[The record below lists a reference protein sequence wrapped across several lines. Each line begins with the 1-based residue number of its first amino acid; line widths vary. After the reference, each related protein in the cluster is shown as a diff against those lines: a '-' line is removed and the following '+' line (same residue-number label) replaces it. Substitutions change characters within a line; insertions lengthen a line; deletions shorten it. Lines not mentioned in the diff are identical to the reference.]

1 MLKQLLLTCSAST
14 LLLSACT
21 NIESP
26 QYCPDDQEVSTENLV
41 TVHQK
46 NDLIENYAKILSSS
60 LGNPELRKAIKT
72 EALLKFDGDND
83 ILVSKLHSMTL
94 ASSNRNIESIIR
106 SSAVTTKSNG
116 YLGSITDA
124 IHEQFP
130 NLQVAVPVH
139 CDEWDTENYTPL
151 VAYLPFDYNEDE
163 ATHIKAFD
171 QQGNEYLLSTE
182 EEPNVPVIVV
192 SISERVD
199 ENGNLIYTSP
209 IYDTLAPNTITP
221 FSISET
227 DTKAMSAG
235 IPRNLSL
242 MHGTQRSFELSWDD
256 VSNETG
262 YEIYRRSN
270 SQTSY
275 NKIASL
281 PANQNYYIDKNL
293 SAGVKYSYRL
303 RSVQNGQYSAYTP
316 NITSFASA
324 RNDGASLKVTGLYF
338 TTNGLKAVEKWP
350 SGAPE
355 IRLRI
360 IVGNESNAW
369 NIYTSGVMEPATRNS
384 IKDKWWNHTINLPSW
399 YIDEYGTVLTF
410 DWREEDW
417 NQNVEFSISA
427 NFEIKI
433 GEWGIGIGASWKSSA
448 NKGGH
453 HIGTSTV
460 CFWDTS
466 NKIYDVSGFKWKVQ

>member
-221 FSISET
+221 FSQVFFIF
-227 DTKAMSAG
+227 
-235 IPRNLSL
+235 
-242 MHGTQRSFELSWDD
+242 H
-256 VSNETG
+256 
-262 YEIYRRSN
+262 
-270 SQTSY
+270 
-275 NKIASL
+275 
-281 PANQNYYIDKNL
+281 
-293 SAGVKYSYRL
+293 
-303 RSVQNGQYSAYTP
+303 
-316 NITSFASA
+316 
-324 RNDGASLKVTGLYF
+324 
-338 TTNGLKAVEKWP
+338 
-350 SGAPE
+350 
-355 IRLRI
+355 
-360 IVGNESNAW
+360 
-369 NIYTSGVMEPATRNS
+369 
-384 IKDKWWNHTINLPSW
+384 
-399 YIDEYGTVLTF
+399 
-410 DWREEDW
+410 
-417 NQNVEFSISA
+417 
-427 NFEIKI
+427 
-433 GEWGIGIGASWKSSA
+433 SS
-448 NKGGH
+448 
-453 HIGTSTV
+453 
-460 CFWDTS
+460 
-466 NKIYDVSGFKWKVQ
+466 